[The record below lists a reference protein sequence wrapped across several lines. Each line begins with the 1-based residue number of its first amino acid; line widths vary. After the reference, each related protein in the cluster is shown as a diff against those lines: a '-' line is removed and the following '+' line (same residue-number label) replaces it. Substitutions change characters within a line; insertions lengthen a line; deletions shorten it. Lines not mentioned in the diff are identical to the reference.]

1 MNGNNVIYYDRS
13 GVEHILKEIKKF
25 KGKNLLDNTSLFRPN
40 KHEKNDEIMLK
51 YFQWLKTK
59 NLYIVLSAI
68 IVENLKA
75 L

>member
-25 KGKNLLDNTSLFRPN
+25 KGKNLLDNTNLFRPN

-51 YFQWLKTK
+51 YFQ
-59 NLYIVLSAI
+59 
-68 IVENLKA
+68 
-75 L
+75 

>member
-1 MNGNNVIYYDRS
+1 M
-13 GVEHILKEIKKF
+13 L
-25 KGKNLLDNTSLFRPN
+25 KGKNLLDNTNLFCPN